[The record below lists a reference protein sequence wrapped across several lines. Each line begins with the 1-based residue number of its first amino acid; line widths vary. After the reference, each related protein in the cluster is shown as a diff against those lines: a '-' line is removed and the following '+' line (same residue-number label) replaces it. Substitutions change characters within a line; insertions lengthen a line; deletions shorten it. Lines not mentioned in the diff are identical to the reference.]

1 LTSYDAE
8 KQLQFMQ
15 ELEDIAREI
24 GASIVKIL
32 NPSDVI
38 FDVRAR
44 FKCLS
49 CKRYGQKCTCP
60 PNIPDI
66 GYFKALFSSYHW
78 ALFIG
83 IKRKMKPKEWK
94 AVGRESS
101 RTLHKM
107 LLELEKQAFNRGC
120 VFAISF
126 IGGSCKMCETK
137 TCSLP
142 CKNPSVGRMPIE
154 ATGVNVVETCKR
166 LDIDLRFP
174 VVLDKIFWRVGLLL
188 VM

>member
-1 LTSYDAE
+1 LINYDAE
-8 KQLQFMQ
+8 KQLRLVQ

-24 GASIVKIL
+24 GASVVKIL

-44 FKCLS
+44 FMCNS
-49 CKRYGQKCTCP
+49 CRRYGQKCTCP

-66 GYFKALFSSYHW
+66 NYFKTLFSSYHW

-83 IKRKMKPKEWK
+83 IKRKVKPKEWE
-94 AVGRESS
+94 AVGKES
-101 RTLHKM
+101 TIALHKM
-107 LLELEKQAFNRGC
+107 LLDLEKQAFNRGY

-137 TCSLP
+137 TCFLP
-142 CKNPSVGRMPIE
+142 CKNPSVGRIPIE
-154 ATGVNVVETCKR
+154 AAGVNVVETAKR
-166 LDIDLRFP
+166 LDIDITFP
-174 VVLDKIFWRVGLLL
+174 AALNEVFWRVGILL
-188 VM
+188 VI